1 MEGTGEGVLILLF
14 SEVTLFK
21 YNVSTILS
29 PIATSSNPALIEST
43 PGEIVLQRNRIFK
56 MLTTLNI
63 HLCQ

>member
-1 MEGTGEGVLILLF
+1 MKLNLLF
-14 SEVTLFK
+14 KLSNLSSNFALTLG
-21 YNVSTILS
+21 YLNL
-29 PIATSSNPALIEST
+29 ASSNPALIEST